1 MNPVATL
8 EMNLINT
15 NGEADVRMRL
25 VTRGNLDGLTCA
37 VLIDHAELLEGI
49 ELIHPQD
56 ITDDKFPVRTGDILA
71 NLPYHP
77 NCAKWFDHHSATRT
91 YEKPP
96 SQFEGAYGLSP
107 STARLVYDY
116 YLHDNP
122 GFNAY
127 EELVRDTD
135 RYDGANLT
143 IEDVTN
149 PQRSILLG
157 FTLDPRTGLGAFKD
171 YFMKLIEVLREG
183 ELDAVFEL
191 PEVKERARRIAEDR
205 EEFLNVTKQYSRV
218 EGNVIVTDLREAET
232 LPAGNRF
239 LVYTLFPDANVSLRI
254 AWGPNKEFV
263 VATVGH
269 SIFNRTSRV
278 HVGGL
283 LAKYGGG
290 GHKGAG
296 ATPLNR
302 DQADE
307 LIGELIDKLNE
318 SSVHA

>member
-1 MNPVATL
+1 METG
-8 EMNLINT
+8 I
-15 NGEADVRMRL
+15 VRMRL

-37 VLIDHAELLEGI
+37 VLIDHAELLSGI

-56 ITDDKFPVRTGDILA
+56 ITDNKFQIRAGDILA

-77 NCAKWFDHHSATRT
+77 KCAKWFDHHSATRT
-91 YEKPP
+91 YERPP
-96 SQFEGAYGLSP
+96 TQFEGSYGLSP

-116 YLHDNP
+116 YLNDNP

-127 EELVRDTD
+127 EELVRETD
-135 RYDGANLT
+135 RYDGADLT
-143 IEDVTN
+143 MEDVTD
-149 PQRSILLG
+149 PKHCILLG
-157 FTLDPRTGLGAFKD
+157 FTLDPRTGLGDFRG
-171 YFMKLIEVLREG
+171 YFMKLIDVLRDG
-183 ELDAVFEL
+183 ELGDVLEL
-191 PEVKERARRIAEDR
+191 PEVKERARRIAEER
-205 EEFLNVTKQYSRV
+205 EAFLKSMRHYSRV
-218 EGNVIVTDLREAET
+218 EGQVIVTDLRDADN

-239 LVYTLFPDANVSLRI
+239 LIYTLFPEANVSLRI
-254 AWGPNKEFV
+254 AWGPKKEFV

-269 SIFNRTSRV
+269 SIFNRTSGV

-302 DQADE
+302 EDADE
-307 LIGELIDKLNE
+307 LIGKLNE
-318 SSVHA
+318 TPVRA